1 MSRFYLCYNLRTFVP
16 HKSPPMAVYEH
27 PLNEKIRLFSRL
39 EFLIHRFNFYMK
51 HPEPENCHS
60 ALIVL
65 LELYNLSSRL
75 DVKSATLNVLDWQNQ
90 ALQRMAEL
98 EGSDQEKLKEVLDK
112 LDNRAK
118 KLHEFRGQLGQH
130 LKSHSFLNM
139 LKQRAMIAGGVNGF
153 DLPIFNFWYTRPVE
167 ERIADLEGWVEP
179 FKIAHDAIDI
189 VLELVRQSGASVNQ
203 VARDG
208 FYQSTLNGDREFQ
221 MLRIEL
227 PDDALYFPEVSAG
240 KQRFSVRFVNADL
253 LEERSKQIVED
264 VEFSLKIC
272 SL

>member
-1 MSRFYLCYNLRTFVP
+1 
-16 HKSPPMAVYEH
+16 MAVYEH

-51 HPEPENCHS
+51 KPEPENCHS

-65 LELYNLSSRL
+65 LDLYNLSSRL

-90 ALQRMAEL
+90 ALQRMADL
-98 EGSDQEKLKEVLDK
+98 DDVNQEKLQEVLDK
-112 LDNRAK
+112 LEVRAQ
-118 KLHEFRGQLGQH
+118 KLYEFRGQLGQH

-139 LKQRAMIAGGVNGF
+139 LKQRAMIAGGINGF
-153 DLPIFNFWYTRPVE
+153 DVPIFNFWYTRSKE
-167 ERIADLEGWVEP
+167 ERVADLEGWVEP
-179 FKIAHDAIDI
+179 FKIAHDAIEI
-189 VLELVRQSGASVNQ
+189 VLELVRQSGNSINQ

-208 FYQSTLNGDREFQ
+208 FYQSTLNGDREYQ
-221 MLRIEL
+221 MLQIEL

-240 KQRFSVRFVNADL
+240 KQRFSVRFVNAGT
-253 LEERSKQIVED
+253 LEERSKQIIED